1 MTRSAPPSSTFGA
14 GITLGWGGLLRLCLA
29 NAAIG
34 GLSALPVNLFNR
46 LMTVELALPA
56 LLPGFLVA
64 LHYAVQL
71 SRPAWGHRSD
81 TKGGRTPFI
90 LGGVAVV
97 GLGLVMT
104 AWGISYAPSTSVAIS
119 VWIVAYALIGFGIG
133 AAGTSFLALLA
144 TAAPDER
151 KGAAA
156 TLAWLMLIA
165 GAIAASIGSGIA
177 LQPYSPERLMMVVP
191 VVAVACFVVA
201 MIATVGTERKLARA
215 PAPIDPALGPA
226 LRATWADPAAR
237 AFTGFVFLSILAFYL
252 SELVLE
258 PFAGHV
264 HGLTPDASTKLSGGK
279 DGASLLGMIL
289 AGGLSTFGIG
299 GLRGW
304 AVTGCIISAAGLV
317 GLGMG
322 ASLVPFTVVL
332 GFGNGLFV
340 VGAIG
345 SMMRLAA
352 AQKGA
357 TGTRMGVFGAA
368 QAVAAGLAGLIATGT
383 LDLARVILSDSAA
396 YGVIFGLEAL
406 LFIAAAGVA
415 LRILHQPATPYLQ
428 PGE

>member
-1 MTRSAPPSSTFGA
+1 M
-14 GITLGWGGLLRLCLA
+14 LGWGGILRLCLA

-71 SRPAWGHRSD
+71 SRPVWGHRSD
-81 TKGGRTPFI
+81 AKGGRTPFV

-104 AWGISYAPSTSVAIS
+104 GWAIAYAPSTVVAVS
-119 VWIVAYALIGFGIG
+119 VWIIAYALIGFGIG

-144 TAAPDER
+144 TAVADER

-165 GAIAASIGSGIA
+165 GAIAASVGSGIA
-177 LQPYSPERLMMVVP
+177 LKPYSPDRLMMVVP
-191 VVAVACFVVA
+191 CVAIACFA
-201 MIATVGTERKLARA
+201 LSFIATWRTENRLGAV
-215 PAPIDPALGPA
+215 PAPSEPALGPA
-226 LRATWADPAAR
+226 IRATLADPAAR

-258 PFAGHV
+258 PFAGHI

-279 DGASLLGMIL
+279 DGAALLGMIA
-289 AGGLSTFGIG
+289 AGGLSTFGFG
-299 GLRGW
+299 SLRFW
-304 AVTGCIISAAGLV
+304 AVAGCVISAVGLV
-317 GLGMG
+317 GLGIG
-322 ASLVPFTVVL
+322 AALVPFAVIL
-332 GFGNGLFV
+332 WLGNGRFV
-340 VGAIG
+340 VGARG
-345 SMMRLAA
+345 SMLRLAA

-357 TGTRMGVFGAA
+357 TGTRMGVFGAS

-383 LDLARVILSDSAA
+383 LDLARLTMSDATA
-396 YGVIFGLEAL
+396 YGVVFGLEAL
-406 LFIAAAGVA
+406 LFLAAAWVA
-415 LRILHQPATPYLQ
+415 TRILHRPVAPQLQ